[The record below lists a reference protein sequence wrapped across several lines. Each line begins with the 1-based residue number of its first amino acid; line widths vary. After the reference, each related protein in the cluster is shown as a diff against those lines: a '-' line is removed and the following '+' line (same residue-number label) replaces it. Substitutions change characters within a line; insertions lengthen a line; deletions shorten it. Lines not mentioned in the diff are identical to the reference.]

1 MLIICRYLLSTCTCF
16 ILTYIVFDSI
26 VTSEYLHIC
35 MLQWVLHCWGDH
47 HCVKVLR
54 KCKEAIPAGAG
65 AGGKVIIID
74 AAMGAGAASACNKET
89 QALYD
94 VHMMHIDGVERDEP
108 GWEKI
113 ILEAGFRAYKLVSS
127 VGIHSVIEV
136 YP

>member
-1 MLIICRYLLSTCTCF
+1 MF
-16 ILTYIVFDSI
+16 
-26 VTSEYLHIC
+26 
-35 MLQWVLHCWGDH
+35 QWVLHCWSDDN
-47 HCVKVLR
+47 CVKVLR
-54 KCKEAIPAGAG
+54 KCKEAIPARG

-74 AAMGAGAASACNKET
+74 AVMGAGPQDAASKET

-94 VHMMHIDGVERDEP
+94 FHMMHIDGVERDER

-113 ILEAGFRAYKLVSS
+113 ILEAGFGAYKVVSV

>member
-1 MLIICRYLLSTCTCF
+1 
-16 ILTYIVFDSI
+16 
-26 VTSEYLHIC
+26 
-35 MLQWVLHCWGDH
+35 MLQWVLHCWGDDN
-47 HCVKVLR
+47 CVKVLR

-74 AAMGAGAASACNKET
+74 AVMGAGPASASNKET

-94 VHMMHIDGVERDEP
+94 VHMMHIDGVERDEH

-113 ILEAGFRAYKLVSS
+113 ILEAGFGAYKLVSS
-127 VGIHSVIEV
+127 VGIHSVMED